1 MSIQQP
7 LICVLCGRSGLA
19 GYFAKPELASHI
31 CKDCVELHNQKML
44 EDKWFKDEHELQ
56 LMILQVL
63 FGVRHA
69 GQGKGC
75 TVAMVSDC
83 IGLEGIF
90 DIRPA
95 LSWLR
100 RNKDIEAEQGNFF
113 ITDQGVAYLLEQ
125 MPALRKLFDAE

>member
-1 MSIQQP
+1 MQQP
-7 LICVLCGRSGLA
+7 PICVLCGQSGLA
-19 GYFAKPELASHI
+19 GYSAKPDLGSHI

-44 EDKWFKDEHELQ
+44 ENEWFKDEHELQ

-63 FGVRHA
+63 FSARHRE
-69 GQGKGC
+69 QGKGC
-75 TVAMVSDC
+75 TLAMVSDC

-100 RNKDIEAEQGNFF
+100 RNKDIEAEQGKFF
-113 ITDQGVAYLLEQ
+113 ITAQGAVYLLEQ
-125 MPALRKLFDAE
+125 IPAIRKLFDAE

>member
-1 MSIQQP
+1 LSIQQP
-7 LICVLCGRSGLA
+7 LICVFCGLSGLV
-19 GYFAKPELASHI
+19 GYSAKPELGSHI
-31 CKDCVELHNQKML
+31 CKDCVKLHNRKML
-44 EDKWFKDEHELQ
+44 EKGWFKDEHELQ

-63 FGVRHA
+63 FGVRRT

-75 TVAMVSDC
+75 TLAMVSDC

-100 RNKDIEAEQGNFF
+100 RNKDIEAEQGKFF
-113 ITDQGVAYLLEQ
+113 ITDQGAAYLLEQ
-125 MPALRKLFDAE
+125 IPALRKLFDAE

>member
-1 MSIQQP
+1 
-7 LICVLCGRSGLA
+7 
-19 GYFAKPELASHI
+19 
-31 CKDCVELHNQKML
+31 ML
-44 EDKWFKDEHELQ
+44 EDNWFKDEHELQ

-95 LSWLR
+95 LSCLR
-100 RNKDIEAEQGNFF
+100 RNKDIEAEQGKFF
-113 ITDQGVAYLLEQ
+113 ITDQGAAYLLEQ